1 MTAAE
6 TIAELTNMGVS
17 VVCPSPGRIRL
28 TVQVGDV
35 PPEAVVLARDHK
47 PELIDLLS
55 QSCQPHNNP
64 ENYIDVPAPNR
75 PGWIRTTCRVC
86 GRFIGYRPAIDMFRS
101 KRAQTK

>member
-6 TIAELTNMGVS
+6 TIDALAKMGVS

-28 TVQVGDV
+28 TVSIGNV
-35 PPEAVVLARDHK
+35 PPEAVALAQDHK
-47 PELIDLLS
+47 PELINLLT

>member
-55 QSCQPHNNP
+55 QSCQP
-64 ENYIDVPAPNR
+64 PNR

-86 GRFIGYRPAIDMFRS
+86 SRFIGYRPTNLKS
-101 KRAQTK
+101 K